1 MGGNLGFDILL
12 VEGACFTF
20 AHRDYRGLQRS
31 ADEVHAMSLANLDGE
46 YCRAVRTAEVLAAV
60 V

>member
-20 AHRDYRGLQRS
+20 AHRDYRGFQRS
-31 ADEVHAMSLANLDGE
+31 ADEVHTMSLANLDGD
-46 YCRAVRTAEVLAAV
+46 YRRAVRTAEVLAAV